1 MFRVNVRT
9 LDEIQSIVAQL
20 AKQYGAERVYLF
32 GSYARGDM
40 TNSSDIDLRIDKG
53 NIRGF
58 QLGGLLLDLEDSLGV
73 PVNLVP
79 TSSLDSRFLDTIHD
93 DEILLYEKP
102 KDFESQ

>member
-1 MFRVNVRT
+1 MHMRT
-9 LDEIQSIVAQL
+9 LSEIQSIVTQL
-20 AKQYGAERVYLF
+20 AKQYGAERIYLF

-58 QLGGLLLDLEDSLGV
+58 QLGGLLLDLEASLGV

-79 TSSLDSRFLDTIHD
+79 TPSLDKHFLDAIRD
-93 DEILLYEKP
+93 DEILLYEEP

>member
-1 MFRVNVRT
+1 MHMRT
-9 LDEIQSIVAQL
+9 LSEIQSIVTQL
-20 AKQYGAERVYLF
+20 AKQYGAERIYLF

-58 QLGGLLLDLEDSLGV
+58 QLGGLLFDLEASLGV

-79 TSSLDSRFLDTIHD
+79 TPSLDKRFLDAIRD
-93 DEILLYEKP
+93 DEILLYEEP

>member
-1 MFRVNVRT
+1 MNVRT
-9 LDEIQSIVAQL
+9 LSEIQSIVVQL
-20 AKQYGAERVYLF
+20 AKQYGAERICLF

-58 QLGGLLLDLEDSLGV
+58 QLGGLLLDLEASLGV
-73 PVNLVP
+73 PVNLVT
-79 TSSLDSRFLDTIHD
+79 TSSLDKHFLDTIHD
-93 DEILLYEKP
+93 DEILLYEES

>member
-1 MFRVNVRT
+1 MHMRT
-9 LDEIQSIVAQL
+9 LSEIQSIVTQL
-20 AKQYGAERVYLF
+20 AKQYGAERIYLF

-58 QLGGLLLDLEDSLGV
+58 QLGGLLLDLEASLGV

-79 TSSLDSRFLDTIHD
+79 TLSLDKRFLDAIRD
-93 DEILLYEKP
+93 DEILLYEEP

>member
-1 MFRVNVRT
+1 MRT
-9 LDEIQSIVAQL
+9 LSEIQSIVTQL
-20 AKQYGAERVYLF
+20 AKQYGAERIYLF

-58 QLGGLLLDLEDSLGV
+58 QLGGLLLDLEASLGV

-79 TSSLDSRFLDTIHD
+79 TPSLDKRFLDAIRD
-93 DEILLYEKP
+93 DEILLYEEP

>member
-1 MFRVNVRT
+1 MHMRT
-9 LDEIQSIVAQL
+9 LSEIQSIVTQL
-20 AKQYGAERVYLF
+20 AKQYGAERIYLF

-58 QLGGLLLDLEDSLGV
+58 QLGGLLLDLEASLGV

-79 TSSLDSRFLDTIHD
+79 TPSLDKRFLDAIRD
-93 DEILLYEKP
+93 DEILLYEES

>member
-1 MFRVNVRT
+1 MNVRT
-9 LDEIQSIVAQL
+9 LSEIQSIVVQL
-20 AKQYGAERVYLF
+20 AQQYGAERIYLF

-58 QLGGLLLDLEDSLGV
+58 QLGGLLLDLEASLGV

-79 TSSLDSRFLDTIHD
+79 TSSLDKRFLDAIRD
-93 DEILLYEKP
+93 DEILLYEDP

>member
-1 MFRVNVRT
+1 MHMRT
-9 LDEIQSIVAQL
+9 LSEIKSIVTQL
-20 AKQYGAERVYLF
+20 AKQYGAERIYLF

-58 QLGGLLLDLEDSLGV
+58 QLGGLLLDLEASLGV

-79 TSSLDSRFLDTIHD
+79 TPSLDKRFLDAIRD
-93 DEILLYEKP
+93 DEILLYEEP

>member
-1 MFRVNVRT
+1 MHMRT
-9 LDEIQSIVAQL
+9 LSEIQSIVTQL
-20 AKQYGAERVYLF
+20 AKQYGAERIYLF

-58 QLGGLLLDLEDSLGV
+58 QLGGLLLDLEASLGV

-79 TSSLDSRFLDTIHD
+79 TPSLDKRFLDAIRD
-93 DEILLYEKP
+93 DEILLYEEP